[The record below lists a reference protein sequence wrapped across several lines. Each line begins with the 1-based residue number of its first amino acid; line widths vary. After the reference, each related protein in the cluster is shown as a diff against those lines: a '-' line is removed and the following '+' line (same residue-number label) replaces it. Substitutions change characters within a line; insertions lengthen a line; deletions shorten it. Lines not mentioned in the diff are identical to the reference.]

1 MFINRLKKRK
11 MAIINWN
18 TVPNY
23 DEWGWDDFW
32 KCDDWVTWHQKL
44 SEHFGE
50 KTATEIWNYAFEKSS
65 SLSSTFNCSSFD
77 ASFRAYYK
85 KHNLNVN
92 EDVATEIW
100 GTATDISLGALDT
113 TSNVASGLF
122 GTVGSVFGGNNFKK
136 TINIVLIVGGI
147 IGVAYVYKAFK
158 K

>member
-1 MFINRLKKRK
+1 L
-11 MAIINWN
+11 
-18 TVPNY
+18 T
-23 DEWGWDDFW
+23 
-32 KCDDWVTWHQKL
+32 
-44 SEHFGE
+44 EHFGE

-65 SLSSTFNCSSFD
+65 ALSAVYNCSSWD

-85 KHNLNVN
+85 KHNLKVN

-122 GTVGSVFGGNNFKK
+122 GTVDSVFGGNNLKK